1 MEDKQ
6 EEVSFWALKTT
17 SGGDLERDYWQNFV
31 AENVVAIGWG
41 KIGVD
46 PSQVSYDKLQ
56 DALRRAYPGRNH
68 RRIAGKINNF
78 IKLKQ
83 GDNILICRGYSGNQT
98 TPVHIYGIARVTGPF
113 RDDSSSQWWRFK
125 HDAFIQIVEQN
136 VPKEV
141 VARSL
146 GKGSLREAIHEL
158 NAAEFQR
165 LVEKL
170 GVNLKA

>member
-6 EEVSFWALKTT
+6 EEVRFWALKTT
-17 SGGDLERDYWQNFV
+17 SGGDLEKDYWQNFV
-31 AENVVAIGWG
+31 AENVVALGWG
-41 KIGVD
+41 RISVD
-46 PSQVSYDKLQ
+46 PSQVSDEKLQ
-56 DALRRAYPGRNH
+56 DATRMAYPDKNYRG
-68 RRIAGKINNF
+68 IAGKIRKF
-78 IKLKQ
+78 VDLKPS
-83 GDNILICRGYSGNQT
+83 NRILICRGYSGNQT

-158 NAAEFQR
+158 NAVEFQR